1 MDLPK
6 RPERFY
12 LPDDL
17 KITAWADI
25 ESFLIELD
33 ERKISNVQELKKWL
47 KDVSEVEAVLEE
59 DQAWRYIK
67 MSINTSNQELR
78 DAYTFFVSEIQPKL
92 APFSHRF
99 DEKLVNSPFKNEL
112 GKDFEIPL
120 KKAQKNIEVFCEENI
135 PLISKL
141 QNKAQEFGAING
153 AMEVEVNGENVTM
166 QKASSLLKDTN
177 SAFRKEVFEKIASV
191 RLENADKLDNLFD
204 SLIKDR
210 HQLALNAGFQ
220 NYRDYMFAAMQ
231 RFDYAPED
239 CFEFHKSVEEEIVPL
254 IEQLAV
260 IRKEKLGVESLKPY
274 DLAVDPE
281 NLPPLKPFEGG
292 KQLVE
297 KTVNAFNRLDPYF
310 GECISTMNKMGHL
323 DLESKKGKAPGGYN
337 YPLYEIGVPFI
348 FMNAVGTVRDLVTMV
363 HEGGHAIHSFLSR
376 ELPLTSFK
384 SLTSEVAELA
394 SMSME
399 LISLDK
405 WDEFFEDEK
414 ELKRAQIEHLEDVLQ
429 TLPWIALIDKFQHW
443 IYENPEHTATERKA
457 KWLEF
462 HKRLSPKTVSWEGY
476 EEQREIMWQKQ
487 LHLFEV
493 PFYYIEYGMAQ
504 LGAIAIYRNYKKD
517 PKKAISNYKN
527 ALALGYTKPIGEIYA
542 EANIEFNFS
551 KPYIKEL
558 VSFIQNELKRA

>member
-33 ERKISNVQELKKWL
+33 ERKISSVQELKKWL

-67 MSINTSNQELR
+67 MSINTSNQDLR
-78 DAYTFFVSEIQPKL
+78 DAYTFFVTEIQPKL

-204 SLIKDR
+204 SLIADR
-210 HQLALNAGFQ
+210 HQLAVNAGYK

-260 IRKEKLGVESLKPY
+260 IRKEKLEVESLKPY

-462 HKRLSPKTVSWEGY
+462 HKRFSPKTVSWEGY

-542 EANIEFNFS
+542 EANVEFNFS

>member
-17 KITAWADI
+17 KISAWADI
-25 ESFLIELD
+25 ETYLIELD
-33 ERKISNVQELKKWL
+33 NRPINSLQELKKWL

-78 DAYTFFVSEIQPKL
+78 EAYTFFVSEIQPKL

-112 GKDFEIPL
+112 GKDFDIPL

-166 QKASSLLKDTN
+166 QKASSFLKDTDR
-177 SAFRKEVFEKIASV
+177 AFRKSVFDKIAEV
-191 RLENADKLDNLFD
+191 RLENAQKLDDLFD
-204 SLIKDR
+204 SLIADR
-210 HQLALNAGFQ
+210 HQLAVNAGYQ

-231 RFDYAPED
+231 RFDYTPED

-254 IEQLAV
+254 IEQLAQK
-260 IRKEKLGVESLKPY
+260 RKQKLGVETLKPY

-292 KQLVE
+292 RQLVE
-297 KTVNAFNRLDPYF
+297 KTVKAFNRLDPYF

-363 HEGGHAIHSFLSR
+363 HECGHAIHSFLSR

-405 WDEFFEDEK
+405 WDEFFESEID
-414 ELKRAQIEHLEDVLQ
+414 LKRAQIEHLEDVFQ
-429 TLPWIALIDKFQHW
+429 TLPWIALIDNFQHW
-443 IYENPEHTATERKA
+443 IYENPTHTANDRKA
-457 KWLEF
+457 KWVELHQRF
-462 HKRLSPKTVSWEGY
+462 SPKTVSWEGY
-476 EEQREIMWQKQ
+476 EDQREIMWQKQ

-504 LGAIAIYRNYKKD
+504 LGAIAIYRNFKKD
-517 PKKAISNYKN
+517 SKKAILNYKK
-527 ALALGYTKPIGEIYA
+527 ALALGYTKSIGEIYA
-542 EANIEFNFS
+542 TADVEFNFS
-551 KPYIKEL
+551 KSYIKEL
-558 VSFIQNELKRA
+558 VTFIQNELKRA

>member
-33 ERKISNVQELKKWL
+33 ERKISSVQELKKWL

-67 MSINTSNQELR
+67 MSINTSNQDLR
-78 DAYTFFVSEIQPKL
+78 DAYTFFVTEIQPKL

-204 SLIKDR
+204 SLIADR
-210 HQLALNAGFQ
+210 HQLAVNAGYK

-260 IRKEKLGVESLKPY
+260 IRKEKLEVESLKPY

-297 KTVNAFNRLDPYF
+297 KTVNAFNRLDPF
-310 GECISTMNKMGHL
+310 NL
-323 DLESKKGKAPGGYN
+323 
-337 YPLYEIGVPFI
+337 
-348 FMNAVGTVRDLVTMV
+348 
-363 HEGGHAIHSFLSR
+363 
-376 ELPLTSFK
+376 
-384 SLTSEVAELA
+384 SLTGIL
-394 SMSME
+394 
-399 LISLDK
+399 
-405 WDEFFEDEK
+405 
-414 ELKRAQIEHLEDVLQ
+414 
-429 TLPWIALIDKFQHW
+429 TLL
-443 IYENPEHTATERKA
+443 
-457 KWLEF
+457 
-462 HKRLSPKTVSWEGY
+462 
-476 EEQREIMWQKQ
+476 
-487 LHLFEV
+487 
-493 PFYYIEYGMAQ
+493 
-504 LGAIAIYRNYKKD
+504 
-517 PKKAISNYKN
+517 
-527 ALALGYTKPIGEIYA
+527 
-542 EANIEFNFS
+542 
-551 KPYIKEL
+551 
-558 VSFIQNELKRA
+558 

>member
-33 ERKISNVQELKKWL
+33 ERKISSVQELKKWL

-67 MSINTSNQELR
+67 MSINTSNQDLR
-78 DAYTFFVSEIQPKL
+78 DAYTFFVTEIQPKL

-204 SLIKDR
+204 SLIADR
-210 HQLALNAGFQ
+210 HQLAVNAGYK

-260 IRKEKLGVESLKPY
+260 IRKEKLEVESLKPY

-457 KWLEF
+457 KWVEF
-462 HKRLSPKTVSWEGY
+462 HKRFSPKTVNWEGY